1 MRLVMAVLGLAC
13 VAWAQEFDVV
23 IANGR
28 VMDPASN
35 LDAQRFVG
43 VRAGIH

>member
-1 MRLVMAVLGLAC
+1 MIPAF
-13 VAWAQEFDVV
+13 AQPYDLV